1 MAKKEEKTK
10 ATPKKAAPKKVVAK
24 KVVAKKVA
32 AKPKAKKRQATD
44 DEIKARAYE
53 IYVESGYQGS
63 ELENWIKAE
72 KELTGRK

>member
-10 ATPKKAAPKKVVAK
+10 ATPKKTATT

-32 AKPKAKKRQATD
+32 AKPKAKKRQPTD
-44 DEIKARAYE
+44 EEIKARAYE

>member
-1 MAKKEEKTK
+1 MAKKEVK
-10 ATPKKAAPKKVVAK
+10 AKAAPKKIEAK
-24 KVVAKKVA
+24 KDVVKKVA
-32 AKPKAKKRQATD
+32 SKPKAKKTQATD
-44 DEIKARAYE
+44 EEIKARAYE

>member
-10 ATPKKAAPKKVVAK
+10 ATPKKTATK